1 MDRPRVLLERH
12 PAAEDSD
19 SATSQTIE
27 LMCRY
32 IRESTDDPAIQLAAQ
47 YAWQHFGGGSPDPAM
62 KAWAVFWF
70 VKHNVKFVVD
80 EAPMFRLGEANQ
92 QDLLISPSVLIRMR
106 DPQEDCDGFT
116 MLGAALLK
124 ALDVPFVIV
133 TIAAG
138 PDDPSRW
145 SHVFLMAMLST
156 GPLPIDASHG
166 SGPGWMVP
174 AAHTFRWQA
183 WGEDGQAV
191 NVMRPRQ
198 HSLNGWVRPGAP
210 LVNSIQAA
218 MAQDRQNGLG
228 LGQTDDSIDAG
239 AFLNSVGTSLD
250 TDISDLFG
258 GGDLFDSS
266 DPTYAAQSG
275 SSDTSSSSGTL
286 TQGQAAQISSA
297 SYSAPSSSSSSSFN
311 WTSFLNTLTSS
322 AAGVAKVA
330 ETNSLTQGAELELS
344 NIFGSLGTVVM
355 VIAVAWVAVSFLG
368 SRSK

>member
-32 IRESTDDPAIQLAAQ
+32 IRESTDDPAIRLAAQ

-145 SHVFLMAMLST
+145 PHVFLMAMLST

-191 NVMRPRQ
+191 NVMRPRR
-198 HSLNGWVRPGAP
+198 HSLNGWVR
-210 LVNSIQAA
+210 S
-218 MAQDRQNGLG
+218 G
-228 LGQTDDSIDAG
+228 LGQDDPLDIVGSIG
-239 AFLNSVGTSLD
+239 
-250 TDISDLFG
+250 TDIYSLETAVDQGLNTDINSYNFG
-258 GGDLFDSS
+258 AG
-266 DPTYAAQSG
+266 
-275 SSDTSSSSGTL
+275 SSSSGTL

>member
-32 IRESTDDPAIQLAAQ
+32 IRESVDDPAIRLAAQ

-92 QDLLISPSVLIRMR
+92 QDLLISPSVLIRM
-106 DPQEDCDGFT
+106 DKPQEDCDGFT

-138 PDDPSRW
+138 PDDPERW
-145 SHVFLMAMLST
+145 SHVFLMAMLPT

-166 SGPGWMVP
+166 SGPGWIVP

-191 NVMRPRQ
+191 NVTRPRR
-198 HSLNGWVRPGAP
+198 HSLNGWVR
-210 LVNSIQAA
+210 S
-218 MAQDRQNGLG
+218 G
-228 LGQTDDSIDAG
+228 LGQDDNPLD
-239 AFLNSVGTSLD
+239 SVGSIG
-250 TDISDLFG
+250 TDIYSLETAVDQGLNTDINSYNLG
-258 GGDLFDSS
+258 
-266 DPTYAAQSG
+266 AG
-275 SSDTSSSSGTL
+275 SSGATTSTSSP
-286 TQGQAAQISSA
+286 SSA
-297 SYSAPSSSSSSSFN
+297 SASTSPPFN
-311 WTSFLNTLTSS
+311 WTSFLNTLTSQ

-330 ETNSLTQGAELELS
+330 EVSSAQQQAELAIS
-344 NIFGSLGTVVM
+344 NIFGSFGTIIM
-355 VIAVAWVAVSFLG
+355 IGLAAWVAVSFLG
-368 SRSK
+368 SSKK

>member
-1 MDRPRVLLERH
+1 MLLERF

-32 IRESTDDPAIQLAAQ
+32 IRESTDDPAIRLAAQ

-116 MLGAALLK
+116 MLGAALLR

-145 SHVFLMAMLST
+145 SHVFLMAMLPT

-198 HSLNGWVRPGAP
+198 HSLNGWVRPGTP

-218 MAQDRQNGLG
+218 MVQDRQNGLG
-228 LGQTDDSIDAG
+228 LGQTDDSIDGG

-250 TDISDLFG
+250 TDIGDLFG
-258 GGDLFDSS
+258 GGD
-266 DPTYAAQSG
+266 TG
-275 SSDTSSSSGTL
+275 SSVTL
-286 TQGQAAQISSA
+286 STPNTPNTADG
-297 SYSAPSSSSSSSFN
+297 SSSSSVFQVTPTSGSSSSSTSTSPAFN

-344 NIFGSLGTVVM
+344 NIFSSFGTIIM
-355 VIAVAWVAVSFLG
+355 IGLAAWVAVSFLG
-368 SRSK
+368 RSK